1 MPTVIEIVGALACL
15 VVLPGTIELAL
26 LSLASILPRRRE
38 RSQGPLGRTPRL
50 AVVIPAHDEEGTIE
64 RCLSNLLADDPYI
77 DVFVV
82 ADNCEDDTATIAAI
96 QGARVL
102 VRRDPD
108 RRGKGYALDFA
119 FRRLLEEGFEAFVVV
134 DADSVV
140 DADFLPTCRRLFA
153 AGADAVQARY
163 GVLNPEDSLRTR
175 LMHVAFLAFN
185 ILRPRGRDRLGL
197 SAGLFGNG
205 FGLSAET
212 LRAVPFDATSVVE
225 DLEYHLRLVR
235 AGRRVRFAD
244 ETWVRAEMPAA
255 GAGVGTQRARWEG
268 GRLRMLADK
277 APGLLK
283 DICSGRLRLIEPLFD
298 LLLLPLAFHV
308 LLLALASVLLSGTN
322 YVWLPLAGLGI
333 TASHVVFSLFLGK
346 ASLRDASA
354 LGAAPFYVLWKLLVA
369 PRILNASRREAA
381 WVRTQRRS
389 GTED

>member
-15 VVLPGTIELAL
+15 VTLPGTLELGL
-26 LSLASILPRRRE
+26 LSLASMLPRRRE

-50 AVVIPAHDEEGTIE
+50 AVVIPAHDEEDTIG
-64 RCLSNLLADDPYI
+64 RCLGSLLADDPYV

-82 ADNCEDDTATIAAI
+82 ADNCEDDTATLAAVL
-96 QGARVL
+96 GARVL
-102 VRRDPD
+102 VRRDPE

-134 DADSVV
+134 DADSIV
-140 DADFLPTCRRLFA
+140 DDDFLPTCRRLFA

-205 FGLSAET
+205 FGLSADT
-212 LRAVPFDATSVVE
+212 LRAVPFEATSVVE

-268 GRLRMLADK
+268 GRLRMLTDQG
-277 APGLLK
+277 PRLLRE
-283 DICSGRLRLIEPLFD
+283 ILRGRMRLVEPLFD

-308 LLLALASVLLSGTN
+308 LVLTISAILLSGTSFA
-322 YVWLPLAGLGI
+322 WIPLTGLGI
-333 TASHVVFSLFLGK
+333 TAAHVTFGLWIGQ
-346 ASLRDASA
+346 ATLRDATVLA
-354 LGAAPFYVLWKLLVA
+354 AAPFYVLWKLLVA

-389 GTED
+389 GTES